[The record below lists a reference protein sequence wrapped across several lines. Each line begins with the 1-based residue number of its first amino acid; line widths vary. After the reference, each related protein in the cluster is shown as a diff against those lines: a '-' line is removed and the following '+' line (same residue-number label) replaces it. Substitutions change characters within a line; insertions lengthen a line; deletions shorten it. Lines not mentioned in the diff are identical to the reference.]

1 MPEIDGVIFTDA
13 FANSA
18 FFLFEVDTALI
29 DVSNQGDSLGKID
42 MDGFILGYFLIKNIR
57 VFNRAVFD
65 TGRAT
70 RAVFLDNVSG
80 FLGQGDLKVPCITL
94 YAVNFR
100 MGKNLYV
107 RMPADLDQFG

>member
-1 MPEIDGVIFTDA
+1 MDIGD
-13 FANSA
+13 
-18 FFLFEVDTALI
+18 
-29 DVSNQGDSLGKID
+29 QGNGLGEID
-42 MDGFILGYFLIKNIR
+42 MDGFILGYFLIKHIR

-65 TGRAT
+65 TGRT
-70 RAVFLDNVSG
+70 SRAIFLDDVSG
-80 FLGQGDLKVPCITL
+80 LLGHRDLKVPRFTL